1 MLKPA
6 CWSQVSAHNCVN
18 RSNQYQVLRPKKILV
33 KKMMGTLGH
42 FAHSKAKC
50 ELWFGQEAPL
60 HGAEGTKEAREGV
73 HSFRTESTLYSEYA
87 EYR

>member
-1 MLKPA
+1 
-6 CWSQVSAHNCVN
+6 
-18 RSNQYQVLRPKKILV
+18 
-33 KKMMGTLGH
+33 MMGTLGH